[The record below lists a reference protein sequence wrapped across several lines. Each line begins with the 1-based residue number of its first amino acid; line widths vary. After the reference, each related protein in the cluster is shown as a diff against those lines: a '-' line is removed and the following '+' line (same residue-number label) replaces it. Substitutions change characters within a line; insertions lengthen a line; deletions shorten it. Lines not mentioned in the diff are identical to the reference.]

1 MADAIAAAMGRWPE
15 ILAALAGLS
24 EAELRD
30 RHQPCPLCGGTDR
43 YRFDDKDGSGSW
55 FCNQC
60 GGKDQR
66 GGAGSGMDLLMR
78 RQGWSFVEAARQ
90 VEAFLGLVPDAPDTS
105 SSKGSNRNS
114 KPWRMPEKPPA
125 EAPPPALNRG
135 ATAQWAYRNAAGEV
149 LFWIQRI
156 RLRSGGKAFLHRV
169 WLDGDWHRPSRRD
182 AFTCDWP
189 TPRPLYGLP
198 NLLQRPEAPVLVVE
212 GEGTAD
218 AAARL
223 FPQHVVLSW
232 ANGSKAI
239 AKADWTP
246 LAGRPVTLWPDADA
260 AGVKAM
266 QSLAALLHPLDCQLQ
281 LVALPADLPQGWDL
295 ADADW
300 TPRQAARQL
309 AKAARP
315 WAALV
320 AGDVDPEP
328 QAEAGDSGYGD
339 GGQAAPGPTAARPQA
354 PFLCL
359 GYDADANF
367 YQPGSTGQV
376 IRLPRGCHTATH
388 LVALAP
394 LEYWESL
401 YPSRT
406 GVNWPAAASD
416 LHKSSA
422 AMGIFAVE
430 RIRGRGAWWDEGRTV
445 LHLGDRL
452 MTPEGEQ
459 AITKP
464 FRSRHIYQRLKC
476 LEGPR
481 GVEPLTVQEAA
492 VIVGIANRFRW
503 EVPASGTLLL
513 GWVVLAPICGALRW
527 RPHLWLTAGAGS
539 GKSQILDRFVA
550 PLLGDLSLVV
560 VGATTEAGL
569 RQTICCDAMPV
580 VFDEAESNEKGDQQ
594 RMQAILSLA
603 RVASSES
610 SAEMLK
616 GSPSGDVSRYRVRS
630 MFLMSSIAT
639 ALKQGADKSRF
650 AQLTLRSPT
659 EMGKEER
666 EVHWQGLDRDLER
679 HITPELARRL
689 IARTVSLIPVIRQ
702 SVVVF
707 SAAAARHF
715 DSQRLGDQYGTLMA
729 GAWSL
734 LSDAVPTQE
743 EAADC
748 IDCHNW
754 ESYSQSTEVPDEA
767 RCIQTILQRQV
778 RVETDD
784 KPVTRT
790 IGELVELAACHTT
803 SIDVSPG
810 LAAQTLG
817 RHGLRVD
824 EERLL
829 VSNTAKAIEQF
840 LADTAW
846 QNSWPVVL
854 LRLAGTQRAGP
865 VRFCGAGM
873 VSRAVA
879 IPLSVL

>member
-1 MADAIAAAMGRWPE
+1 MADAIAAARGRWPE

-24 EAELRD
+24 DAELSD

-66 GGAGSGMDLLMR
+66 GGAGSGIDLLMR

-90 VEAFLGLVPDAPDTS
+90 VEAFLGLVPDQQDNRAGSATS
-105 SSKGSNRNS
+105 RNG

-125 EAPPPALNRG
+125 DAPPPPLNRG

-156 RLRSGGKAFLHRV
+156 KLRSGGKAFLHRV

-198 NLLQRPEAPVLVVE
+198 GLGQRPEAPVLVVE

-223 FPQHVVLSW
+223 YPQHVVLSW
-232 ANGSKAI
+232 PNGSKAI

-246 LAGRPVTLWPDADA
+246 LAGRSVTLWPDADA
-260 AGVKAM
+260 AGLEAM

-309 AKAARP
+309 AKAAQP
-315 WAALV
+315 WS
-320 AGDVDPEP
+320 PP
-328 QAEAGDSGYGD
+328 EAGGD
-339 GGQAAPGPTAARPQA
+339 GPPPPPAGVAAPRPAA

-359 GYDADANF
+359 GFDADANF
-367 YQPGSTGQV
+367 YQPASTGQV

-452 MTPEGEQ
+452 ITPEGEHP
-459 AITKP
+459 ITKP
-464 FRSRHIYQRLKC
+464 FSSRYIYQRLERQ
-476 LEGPR
+476 EGPC
-481 GVEPLTVQEAA
+481 GVKPLTVEEAA
-492 VIVGIANRFRW
+492 MIVSIANRFRW
-503 EVPASGTLLL
+503 EVPASGTLLQ

-539 GKSQILDRFVA
+539 GKSQILDRFVV
-550 PLLGDLSLVV
+550 PLLGDLRLPVS
-560 VGATTEAGL
+560 GATTEAGL
-569 RQTICCDAMPV
+569 RQTICSDAVPV

-659 EMGKEER
+659 EMGQEER
-666 EVHWQGLDRDLER
+666 EAHWQSLDRDLER
-679 HITPELARRL
+679 YITPQLARRL

-734 LSDAVPTQE
+734 LSDAVPSQKEAE
-743 EAADC
+743 EC
-748 IDCHNW
+748 IEVHNW
-754 ESYSQSTEVPDEA
+754 DSYSQSTEVPDEA

-790 IGELVELAACHTT
+790 IGELVELAATRSSC
-803 SIDVSPG
+803 IDVSPG

-817 RHGLRVD
+817 RQGLRVD
-824 EERLL
+824 QDRLL
-829 VSNTAKAIEQF
+829 VSNTAKAIEHF

-846 QNSWPVVL
+846 QNSWSVVL
-854 LRLAGTQRAGP
+854 LRLAGAQRAGP